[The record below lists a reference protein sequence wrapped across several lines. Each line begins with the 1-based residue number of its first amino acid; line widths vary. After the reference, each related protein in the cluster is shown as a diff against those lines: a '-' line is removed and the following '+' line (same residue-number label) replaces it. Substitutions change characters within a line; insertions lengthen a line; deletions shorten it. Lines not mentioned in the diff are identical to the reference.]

1 MYANYLLRTYRKV
14 LDRRWGALLST
25 EIGEFLCE
33 FIVKCFGSAAY
44 LYQQDVASDSDE
56 EHSGKWRNKFR
67 ENVRI
72 YSSFMQRRKFPI
84 WIMPFG
90 KKIHFVSEH
99 SLWIFMFANFQFKIL
114 SKKLIL
120 KYATRR
126 LHVIY
131 RRYVKQIL
139 LTRAVRIRSETNFPL
154 WINWPIENIIMSQ
167 SERNE

>member
-1 MYANYLLRTYRKV
+1 MPIICSARIVRCSIVGEALFCLRKLANFYANLSLNVLGPLLICINKMLLRIATRNTVGSGGINFAKTCVFIAV
-14 LDRRWGALLST
+14 LCSGVNFPY
-25 EIGEFLCE
+25 E
-33 FIVKCFGSAAY
+33 KCRS
-44 LYQQDVASDSDE
+44 E
-56 EHSGKWRNKFR
+56 
-67 ENVRI
+67 
-72 YSSFMQRRKFPI
+72 
-84 WIMPFG
+84 

-139 LTRAVRIRSETNFPL
+139 PTRAVRIRSETNFPL